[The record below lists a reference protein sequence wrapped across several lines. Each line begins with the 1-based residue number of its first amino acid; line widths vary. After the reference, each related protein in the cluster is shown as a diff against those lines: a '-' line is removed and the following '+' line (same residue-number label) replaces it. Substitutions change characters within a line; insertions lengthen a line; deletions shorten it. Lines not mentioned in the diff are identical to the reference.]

1 MIRIEGL
8 SKRYGK
14 LWALKDV
21 SCRFQAGEVTALIG
35 PNGSG
40 KTTLIK
46 SVLGAVRPTS
56 GALWLGDTP
65 IGLDPAYRAR
75 IGYMPQIGRYP
86 ENLSIGQ
93 LLEMMLDLRGV
104 APESCDDALLAA
116 LGIDQQLDKKLGA
129 LSGGTRQKVSA
140 ILAFRFKPDVLI
152 LDEPTAGLDPVSAET
167 ILAAVLQAAER
178 GVAVIITSH
187 IMNEVEALAHRVTYL
202 AEGTLLFSETASQ
215 LLEETGADRL
225 SAAIATYAK
234 ERHG

>member
-1 MIRIEGL
+1 
-8 SKRYGK
+8 
-14 LWALKDV
+14 
-21 SCRFQAGEVTALIG
+21 VTALIG

-46 SVLGAVRPTS
+46 CLLGAVRPTS
-56 GALWLGDTP
+56 GQMWVGETA
-65 IGLDPAYRAR
+65 IGLDPAYRSK

-86 ENLSIGQ
+86 DNLTIGQ
-93 LLEMMLDLRGV
+93 LLDMMLDLRGF
-104 APESCDDALLAA
+104 APDACDDSLVQA

-140 ILAFRFKPDVLI
+140 ILAFRFRPQVLI

-167 ILAAVLQAAER
+167 ILAAVQRVCAL
-178 GVAVIITSH
+178 GVAVVITSH

-202 AEGTLLFSETASQ
+202 AEGHLLFSAPAPE
-215 LLEETGADRL
+215 LLAQTGLPRL
-225 SAAIATYAK
+225 SAAIAAFAK